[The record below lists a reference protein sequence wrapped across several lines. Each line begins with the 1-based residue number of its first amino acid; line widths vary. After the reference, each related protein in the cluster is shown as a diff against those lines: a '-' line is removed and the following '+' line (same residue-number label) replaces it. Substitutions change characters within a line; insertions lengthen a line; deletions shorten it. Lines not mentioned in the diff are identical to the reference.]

1 MSRKTNPPSLEQW
14 KRLYELIHE
23 IKGLAPWQFMY
34 EYNIFGVRFPETGNL
49 GFVSVMG
56 NLGEHLAI
64 AVYMGKKGFEGF
76 LTMQRI
82 GYELTPDIVLQV
94 PQLQA
99 SLEDREVITP
109 QDRKIL
115 QQLGL
120 KFRGKQAWPQF
131 RSYRPGCFP
140 WFLEAEEAQMLIHGL
155 EQLIEVAPRFEN
167 NPNLLGSIES
177 AGEHLVRVYQNGK
190 WIDQYQKIRFPA
202 DPPLQLKMNMDTI
215 QHLKSLPKQ
224 SSTVE
229 IDLQMMEQPVR
240 EKEFDR
246 PYFPFLLMVA
256 ERQSKMILGADLL
269 SPLPSLEAMWEEI
282 PAVVT
287 EMLANYFLPKELQ
300 VKNPTIALL
309 LSPLE
314 EELALKVKLVSRL
327 PTVEFAQDEL
337 RNFVHW

>member
-1 MSRKTNPPSLEQW
+1 MSQKTNAPSLEQW
-14 KRLYELIHE
+14 KRLYELMNE
-23 IKGLAPWQFMY
+23 IKGLAPWVFMY
-34 EYNIFGVRFPETGNL
+34 EHNIFGVRFPETGNL

-76 LTMQRI
+76 LTMQRT
-82 GYELTPDIVLQV
+82 GYELTPDMVLQV

-99 SLEDREVITP
+99 SLEDREMITP
-109 QDRKIL
+109 QDRRII

-140 WFLEAEEAQMLIHGL
+140 WYLEAEEAQMLIYGL

-167 NPNLLGSIES
+167 SPNLLGASES
-177 AGEHLVRVYQNGK
+177 AGEHLVRVYQNEK
-190 WIDQYQKIRFPA
+190 WTDQYQKIRFPA
-202 DPPLQLKMNMDTI
+202 DPPLQLKMNMDAI

-256 ERQSKMILGADLL
+256 ERQSKLILGADLL

-287 EMLANYFLPKELQ
+287 EILASYFVPKELQ

-314 EELALKVKLVSRL
+314 KELALKVKLVSRL
-327 PTVEFAQDEL
+327 PTVEFAQGEL
-337 RNFVHW
+337 RNFVPW